1 MSDVKHDS
9 ILDMIEMQIRE
20 ARMTDDTD
28 QPSVIVIDSLSEYAL
43 EPTRMIRLTD
53 GTAILIDPTEHVVV
67 KPPIDPS
74 LLVIPGY
81 TSTTP
86 SNRAER
92 REEKRRAKKPRGRPR

>member
-1 MSDVKHDS
+1 MKHDS
-9 ILDMIEMQIRE
+9 ILDVIETIEMQIRE
-20 ARMTDDTD
+20 ARKIDGTD
-28 QPSVIVIDSLSEYAL
+28 QQSVMVIDSLSVYAPK
-43 EPTRMIRLTD
+43 PTRLIRQT
-53 GTAILIDPTEHVVV
+53 GGAVILIDPTEHVVV

-74 LLVIPGY
+74 LFVIPGY

>member
-20 ARMTDDTD
+20 ARMTDDT
-28 QPSVIVIDSLSEYAL
+28 
-43 EPTRMIRLTD
+43 
-53 GTAILIDPTEHVVV
+53 IDPTEHVVV